1 MSTNDELKHEQ
12 RLIDAG
18 KARLFKQQTEAEQKK
33 YSSKTRHGRHVIQMY
48 IDQVSTVLARVTQ
61 DSILKQTGRRN
72 LLMTCKVM
80 QELIEFLGTERIA
93 FATLVALVNSY
104 SRSNPDLSA
113 VKIASAV
120 GRSIEDECRNEFY
133 QLILPERD
141 AKLVKKR
148 ASMPGSNARYRRYG
162 AQRIAEKVV
171 GKQFDEW
178 HREHRVRIGLYL
190 LEVCGQTGILKFT
203 TVKNKSSQSKIVD
216 LSSFF
221 GQIKGV
227 EQYLLSHAFKS
238 HPLIQTPLDWQ
249 SINDV
254 SRLNNTGGYHL
265 PQLRAKQYLCRDYDS
280 NTELGEKAIALLN
293 VLQKTGWRIDLKVL
307 EVAQH
312 CLDNHLSVGTKFI
325 VPPFDRPLK
334 GNAPSHVVH
343 DPLLLRQ
350 WKEQQSEKHKSFT
363 EMSAKG
369 RRTRT
374 VVELA
379 RQYKHKTF
387 YLSWSCDWRGRM
399 YPQQPWLHSQ
409 GSDYERAL
417 LKFRDGCK
425 LSQDGIYWVKAA
437 IGSAYKGSSIS
448 HDERIRWTEDNQAL
462 IQSIAE
468 DPLSSINEWDK
479 AKEPWQFL
487 QLCLEWNE
495 VVIKGVEKFWKV
507 PIGCDSTA
515 SGLQLL
521 SAMRRDPVGMKYAN
535 LLPPETD
542 SSPPLDAYTRVL
554 EVVKDEIKGDPSR
567 QHLMKYLSH
576 RSIGKPALM
585 FSIYGGSADRIKTK
599 IKDELLKEGFDV
611 DNQVAS
617 ELQQL
622 LLRASK
628 KVFPA
633 AYEALAWL
641 KRLAAA
647 AHKSGSTSLTWT
659 LPTGDRINLYKYKLN
674 DTKRVYLSDGSSI
687 CVADWEDSEPD
698 LTRQKSSFSPSFVHS
713 YDAALCKEAFSDW
726 SKPLV
731 LIHDCMRVL
740 PNDMDRALDRI
751 RDAFTTLVN
760 GDPLLML
767 ARDLGVDAKQL
778 KPLKQ
783 LGCDLDQVLKSRYMF
798 N

>member
-18 KARLFKQQTEAEQKK
+18 RAQLFKQQTEAEQKN
-33 YSSKTRHGRHVIQMY
+33 YTSKTRHGRHVIQMY
-48 IDQVSTVLARVTQ
+48 IEQVSSALAYVTQ
-61 DSILKQTGRRN
+61 ESVLKSTGRRN
-72 LLMTCKVM
+72 LLMTCKLM
-80 QELIEFLGTERIA
+80 QELIEFLGSERIA

-104 SRSNPDLSA
+104 SRSEPDLSA
-113 VKIASAV
+113 VKLASAV

-133 QLILPERD
+133 QSILPERD

-178 HREHRVRIGLYL
+178 HSEHRVRIGLYL
-190 LEVCGQTGILKFT
+190 LEVCGQTGILKFE
-203 TVKNKSSQSKIVD
+203 TVKKKSSQSKIVD

-221 GQIKGV
+221 GEIQGV
-227 EQYLLSHAFKS
+227 EQYFLSHAFKS
-238 HPLIQTPLDWQ
+238 HPLIEIPLDWQ
-249 SINDV
+249 LINDV
-254 SRLNNTGGYHL
+254 SRRNSTGGYHL
-265 PQLRAKQYLCRDYDS
+265 PQLRVKQYLCRDYDS
-280 NTELGEKAIALLN
+280 STEFGEKALSLLN

-307 EVAQH
+307 EVAQY
-312 CLDNHLSVGTKFI
+312 CLENHISVGSKFI
-325 VPPFDRPLK
+325 VAPFDRPLK
-334 GNAPSHVVH
+334 GNAPSHVVD
-343 DPLLLRQ
+343 DPVLMRQ
-350 WKEQQSEKHKSFT
+350 WKDQQSQKHKIFT
-363 EMSAKG
+363 ELQAKG

-374 VVELA
+374 VIELA

-387 YLSWSCDWRGRM
+387 FLSWSCDWRGRM

-425 LSQDGIYWVKAA
+425 LNKDGLYWVKAA
-437 IGSAYKGSSIS
+437 IGSAYNGSRIS
-448 HDERIRWTEDNQAL
+448 HDERIKWTENNQNL
-462 IQSIAE
+462 IRSIAE
-468 DPLSSINEWDK
+468 NPRSSINEWEQ

-487 QLCLEWNE
+487 QLCFEWNE

-567 QHLMKYLSH
+567 QYLMKYLSY

-585 FSIYGGSADRIKTK
+585 VSIYGGSADNIKNS
-599 IKDELLKEGFDV
+599 IKDALLKEGISV
-611 DNQVAS
+611 DNQTAS
-617 ELQQL
+617 ELQKL
-622 LLRASK
+622 LLKASK
-628 KVFPA
+628 SVFPA

-641 KRLAAA
+641 KRLAAT
-647 AHKSGSTSLTWT
+647 AHKSGSTSLTWK
-659 LPTGDRINLYKYKLN
+659 LPTGDLINLYKYKLN
-674 DTKRVYLSDGSSI
+674 ETKKVYLSDGSSI
-687 CVADWEDSEPD
+687 RVADWEDSEPD
-698 LTRQKSSFSPSFVHS
+698 LTQQKSSFSPSFVHS

-731 LIHDCMRVL
+731 LIHDCIRVL

-760 GDPLLML
+760 GDPLASL
-767 ARDLGVDAKQL
+767 ATDLGVDSTQL

-783 LGCDLDQVLKSRYMF
+783 LGCDLDQVLQSRYMF